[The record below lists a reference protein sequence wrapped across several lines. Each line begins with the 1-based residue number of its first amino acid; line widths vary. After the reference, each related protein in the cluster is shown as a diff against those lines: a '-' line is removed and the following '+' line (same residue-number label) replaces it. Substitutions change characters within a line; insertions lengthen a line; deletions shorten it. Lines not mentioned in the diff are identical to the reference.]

1 MENLRSDV
9 HKPPEQLERE
19 ADSARSAIEGTLAE
33 LEQRLS
39 PGEML
44 DRVTDM
50 VKRNGG
56 EFGENLL
63 AQVRNNPLPTIIAGI
78 GVAWLMA
85 ASKRPPPRSANGQR
99 TARNDYRGD
108 GEAEVDATE
117 RWSSAGSSV
126 SDTARSTTDSM
137 KNAMNDA
144 VGATTETARRAA
156 DATTDTVR
164 RAADATT
171 ETARRAADATSYAA
185 RQAADATR
193 YAADRLVETS
203 RDSMRSVTEG
213 YSYLCREQ
221 PLLLGAIAVVVGAA
235 LGAALPSTDTEDSLI
250 GATSDEAKSRVKS
263 EARARAGDLKDAA
276 LDAVDTAKESV
287 LDTVSNP
294 QSRSAYASPQETG
307 SGPRSGSANLRGTTG
322 GPRPASSADLRETT
336 GGPRSDDDV

>member
-1 MENLRSDV
+1 MENLRNDV

-19 ADSARSAIEGTLAE
+19 ADSARSAVEGTLAE

-63 AQVRNNPLPTIIAGI
+63 TQVRNNPLPTIIAGI

-85 ASKRPPPRSANGQR
+85 ASKRPPSRSGNWQRSANNGHR
-99 TARNDYRGD
+99 DY
-108 GEAEVDATE
+108 GEADVDATE
-117 RWSSAGSSV
+117 RWSSAAGSA
-126 SDTARSTTDSM
+126 SDTARSTTESI
-137 KNAMNDA
+137 KGAMNDA
-144 VGATTETARRAA
+144 VGTTTETARRAA

-171 ETARRAADATSYAA
+171 DTVRRAADATTDTARRAADATSYAA

-193 YAADRLVETS
+193 YAADRVVETS
-203 RDSMRSVTEG
+203 RDSLRSVAEG

-235 LGAALPSTDTEDSLI
+235 LGAALPSTVTEDSLI

-263 EARARAGDLKDAA
+263 EARARASDLRDAA
-276 LDAVDTAKESV
+276 LDAVDTVKESV
-287 LDTVSNP
+287 VDTVSGP
-294 QSRSAYASPQETG
+294 QSP
-307 SGPRSGSANLRGTTG
+307 SANLRETNG
-322 GPRPASSADLRETT
+322 GGSADLQETT